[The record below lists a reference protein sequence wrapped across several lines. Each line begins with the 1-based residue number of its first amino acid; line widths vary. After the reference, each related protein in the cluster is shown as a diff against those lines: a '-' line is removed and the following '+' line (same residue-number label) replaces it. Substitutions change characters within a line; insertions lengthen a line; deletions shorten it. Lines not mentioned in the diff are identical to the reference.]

1 MENSLAFDQTQMKLD
16 QLTAVDRLEDSA
28 TRVAA
33 YFQHGFGFDFE
44 RYLVVSVMRDLRLIC
59 YYLVL
64 PWYLAEN
71 SFSHFRI
78 AANFGAAGLMIA
90 VVVAAAV
97 AAVVV
102 RVMSPWTVGTDVVQS
117 EKTLLG
123 LVAKVFCL
131 ELIPK
136 CCSLLVDFD

>member
-1 MENSLAFDQTQMKLD
+1 M
-16 QLTAVDRLEDSA
+16 
-28 TRVAA
+28 
-33 YFQHGFGFDFE
+33 
-44 RYLVVSVMRDLRLIC
+44 
-59 YYLVL
+59 L

-71 SFSHFRI
+71 LFSHFQI

-97 AAVVV
+97 VAVVV
-102 RVMSPWTVGTDVVQS
+102 RVMSPRTVGTDVVQS

-123 LVAKVFCL
+123 LAAKVFCL